1 MKGFSTMMRMVTVG
15 VLMAV
20 AGAAIAQQGYPNKP
34 IRLIVPFPPGG
45 TNNLLARLVGQKLA
59 ESWGQP
65 VIVDNRPGANTNI
78 GAEALAKSHPD
89 GYTIMLNSSVTIIN
103 PLLYTNLPYDPI
115 KDFAPV
121 STTTKSEQVLA
132 LNPSVPAKNLQEFI
146 VLAKSRPGQLNHASV
161 GTGSVNHLVMELFS
175 TVTGVKI
182 QDVPYKGGG
191 PLIADLIGG
200 QVQLAFQS
208 PIAVVAHIKT
218 GKLKGLA
225 VSGPTRLAA
234 LPDMPTFAEAGLTDF
249 DVKYWHGV
257 FAPGGTPTDI
267 VNKLSAEIAKIMLM
281 PDIRESLLR
290 TGLDPFSTSP
300 EQFAALMKAD
310 MARYAKIIKTA
321 NIKLEN

>member
-1 MKGFSTMMRMVTVG
+1 MKSFNAVVRMVAVS
-15 VLMAV
+15 VLMGLAGSV
-20 AGAAIAQQGYPNKP
+20 AAQQAYPNKP

-45 TNNLLARLVGQKLA
+45 TNNLLARLVGQKLT

-103 PLLYTNLPYDPI
+103 PLLYTKLPYDPI

-132 LNPSVPAKNLQEFI
+132 VNPSVPVKNLQEFI
-146 VLAKSRPGQLNHASV
+146 AFAKSKPGQLNHASV
-161 GTGSVNHLVMELFS
+161 GTGSVNHLVLELFNV
-175 TVTGVKI
+175 VTGVKI

-191 PLIADLIGG
+191 PLITDLIGG

-257 FAPGGTPTDI
+257 FAPARTPTDI

-281 PDIRESLLR
+281 PDIRESLLS
-290 TGLDPFSTSP
+290 TGLDPFTTSP
-300 EQFAALMKAD
+300 AQFAALMKAD
-310 MARYAKIIKTA
+310 MAKYGRIIKTA
-321 NIKLEN
+321 NIKIED